1 MPGAAWNRRLG
12 GTHLSNEKRSPS
24 DDVIADDPR
33 ASLAARSQSL
43 IAMSALG
50 WGFFSGRALV
60 TRDFLFSGLTG
71 AADGMLRGKPAL
83 RDYFAGGLRAYPALK
98 FELLQILRGV
108 QGFTLMYRS
117 VDGLLAAETMTFGAG
132 DKIVRAEVYYS
143 EADSKA
149 EREKP
154 MEWRRDGY
162 LLTDDP
168 QCKDFAAI
176 CSLLQTTYWA
186 DDRSREM
193 IEKSLRHS
201 ECLHLLHEGRQV
213 GMIRGVTD
221 QATFTWVCDVIVHPE
236 HRGKG
241 LGKWLVQCFLEHPRL
256 KTISHHL
263 CTKDAHG
270 LYEEFGFQRIEAM
283 RRSDRPMPF
292 LLKA

>member
-1 MPGAAWNRRLG
+1 MHQEIARRIADDWIKAWNRHNVDAIVEHYAEDVQF
-12 GTHLSNEKRSPS
+12 TSPF
-24 DDVIADDPR
+24 VAK
-33 ASLAARSQSL
+33 
-43 IAMSALG
+43 
-50 WGFFSGRALV
+50 
-60 TRDFLFSGLTG
+60 LTG